1 MPEPYR
7 KRDFPLSRLNEGG
20 RQYVRIKCTYCKRE
34 HVYMPDDLI
43 QVFGDVDVDSLSDRM
58 KCEGC
63 NDRGTLDVRAISP
76 TGSDAVG
83 MRLRRLVAIKI
94 KHVPVW
100 REG

>member
-7 KRDFPLSRLNEGG
+7 KRDYPLSNLNQGG
-20 RQYVRIKCTYCKRE
+20 RRYVRVRCSYCKRE
-34 HVYMPDDLI
+34 HVYFPDDLI
-43 QVFGDVDVDSLSDRM
+43 QVFGDVDVDSLMHRM

-63 NDRGTLDVRAISP
+63 GDRGTMLVNAISP

-100 REG
+100 RDG